1 MTTQVRLDHSVPFVE
16 RVLKKRLVPMLHGS
30 PAIGKSDIIRTIA
43 EKFNLLVIDVRLS
56 TYDPADMNGLPY
68 FNTSGDRNIAEYVPF
83 DVFPIEGDA
92 LPVIRDKEGNITH
105 TYNGWLVFLD
115 ELPSAAPS
123 VQAAAFK
130 LILDK
135 MVGQRKLHPKA
146 ALAAAGNMEDDGAIV
161 NPLPTPLQSRMINFQ
176 VYTNLD
182 CFMKYAL
189 TQNIDY
195 RIAAFLEFKPDYVH
209 HFKPDHDDL
218 TFAAPRTWM
227 FLDKLIRGEPVTD
240 ADLPLVAGCISSG
253 VGAEFIAFC
262 KIFDQV
268 PKLAD
273 ILADPLKARCP
284 ESDDNPSLVYAVA
297 GSMAQH
303 ANKDNIDKL
312 VPYIERMLM
321 EYQVIAFRHIMARD
335 PGLIQHEA
343 MKDWIQRNSKEL
355 WH

>member
-1 MTTQVRLDHSVPFVE
+1 MTTQVRLDHSIPFVE

-43 EKFNLLVIDVRLS
+43 EKFSLKVIDVRLS

-68 FNTSGDRNIAEYVPF
+68 FNTSGARNIAEYVPF
-83 DVFPIEGDA
+83 DVFPVEGDSI
-92 LPVIRDKEGNITH
+92 PEG
-105 TYNGWLVFLD
+105 YKGWLVFLD

-135 MVGQRKLHPKA
+135 MVGQRKLHSHA
-146 ALAAAGNMEDDGAIV
+146 LLAAAGNMEDDGAIV

-335 PGLIQHEA
+335 ASLIQHDA
-343 MKDWIQRNSKEL
+343 MKDWIARNSKEL

>member
-1 MTTQVRLDHSVPFVE
+1 MTTQVRLDHSIPFVE

-43 EKFNLLVIDVRLS
+43 EKFSLKVIDVRLS

-68 FNTSGDRNIAEYVPF
+68 FNTSGARNIAEYVPF
-83 DVFPIEGDA
+83 DVFPVEGD
-92 LPVIRDKEGNITH
+92 PIPEG
-105 TYNGWLVFLD
+105 YKGWMVFLD

-135 MVGQRKLHPKA
+135 MVGQRKLHSHA
-146 ALAAAGNMEDDGAIV
+146 LLAAAGNMEDDGAIV

-240 ADLPLVAGCISSG
+240 SDLPLVAGCISSG

-335 PGLIQHEA
+335 PSLIQHEA

>member
-1 MTTQVRLDHSVPFVE
+1 MTTQVRLDHSIPFVE

-43 EKFNLLVIDVRLS
+43 EKFSLKVIDVRLS

-68 FNTSGDRNIAEYVPF
+68 FNTSGARNIAEYVPF
-83 DVFPIEGDA
+83 DVFPVEGDSI
-92 LPVIRDKEGNITH
+92 PEG
-105 TYNGWLVFLD
+105 YKGWLVFLD

-135 MVGQRKLHPKA
+135 MVGQRKLHSH
-146 ALAAAGNMEDDGAIV
+146 ALIAAAGNMEDDGAIV

-335 PGLIQHEA
+335 PALIQHEA

>member
-1 MTTQVRLDHSVPFVE
+1 MTTQVRLDHSIPFVE

-43 EKFNLLVIDVRLS
+43 EKFSLKVIDVRLS

-68 FNTSGDRNIAEYVPF
+68 FNTSGARNIAEYVPF
-83 DVFPIEGDA
+83 DVFPVEGD
-92 LPVIRDKEGNITH
+92 PIPEG
-105 TYNGWLVFLD
+105 YKGWLVFLD

-135 MVGQRKLHPKA
+135 MVGQRKLHSHA
-146 ALAAAGNMEDDGAIV
+146 LLAAAGNMEDDGAIV

-335 PGLIQHEA
+335 SSLIAHEA
-343 MKDWIQRNSKEL
+343 MKDWIARNSKEL

>member
-1 MTTQVRLDHSVPFVE
+1 MTTEVRLDHCVPFVE

-43 EKFNLLVIDVRLS
+43 AKFNLLVIDVRLS
-56 TYDPADMNGLPY
+56 TYDPADMNGLPN
-68 FNTSGDRNIAEYVPF
+68 FKKFGERNIAEYVPF
-83 DVFPIEGDA
+83 DVFPVEGDKI
-92 LPVIRDKEGNITH
+92 PEG
-105 TYNGWLVFLD
+105 YKGWLVFLD

-135 MVGQRKLHPKA
+135 MVGQRKLHSHA
-146 ALAAAGNMEDDGAIV
+146 LLAAAGNLEDDGGIV
-161 NPLPTPLQSRMINFQ
+161 NPLPTPLQSRLINFK

-182 CFMKYAL
+182 CFMKFAL

-209 HFKPDHDDL
+209 HFKADHDDM

-240 ADLPLVAGCISSG
+240 NDRPLVAGCVSSG

-268 PKLAD
+268 PKLAE
-273 ILADPLKARCP
+273 ILADPMKARCP

-303 ANKDNIDKL
+303 ANKSNIDKL

-321 EYQVIAFRHIMARD
+321 EYQVIAFRHILARD
-335 PGLIQHEA
+335 NSLANEPA
-343 MKDWIQRNSKEL
+343 MLDWIKRNSREL

>member
-1 MTTQVRLDHSVPFVE
+1 MTTQVRLDHCVPFVE

-43 EKFNLLVIDVRLS
+43 AKFNLKVIDVRLS

-68 FNTSGDRNIAEYVPF
+68 FNTSGARNIAEYVPF
-83 DVFPIEGDA
+83 DVFPVEGDEV
-92 LPVIRDKEGNITH
+92 PKG
-105 TYNGWLVFLD
+105 YKGWLVFLD

-135 MVGQRKLHPKA
+135 MVGQRKLHSHA
-146 ALAAAGNMEDDGAIV
+146 LLAAAGNKEDDGAIV
-161 NPLPTPLQSRMINFQ
+161 NPLPTPLQSRMINFA
-176 VYTNLD
+176 VYTDLN

-253 VGAEFIAFC
+253 VAAEFIAFC

-273 ILADPLKARCP
+273 ILADPLNARCP

-335 PGLIQHEA
+335 DSLIAHEA
-343 MKDWIQRNSKEL
+343 MKDWIKRNSKEL

>member
-43 EKFNLLVIDVRLS
+43 EKFKLLVIDVRLS

-68 FNTSGDRNIAEYVPF
+68 FNTSGARNIAEYVPF
-83 DVFPIEGDA
+83 DVFPVEGDSI
-92 LPVIRDKEGNITH
+92 PEG
-105 TYNGWLVFLD
+105 YKGWLVFLD

-135 MVGQRKLHPKA
+135 MVGQRKLHSHA
-146 ALAAAGNMEDDGAIV
+146 LLAAAGNMEDDGAIV

>member
-1 MTTQVRLDHSVPFVE
+1 MTTQVRLDHSIPFVE

-43 EKFNLLVIDVRLS
+43 EKFSLKVIDVRLS

-68 FNTSGDRNIAEYVPF
+68 FNTSGARNIAEYVPF
-83 DVFPIEGDA
+83 DVFPVEGDKI
-92 LPVIRDKEGNITH
+92 PEG
-105 TYNGWLVFLD
+105 YKGWLVFLD

-135 MVGQRKLHPKA
+135 MVGQRKLHSH
-146 ALAAAGNMEDDGAIV
+146 ALIAAAGNMEDDGAIV

-335 PGLIQHEA
+335 ASLIAHDA
-343 MKDWIQRNSKEL
+343 MKDWIARNSKEL